1 MLIFLL
7 KKFEPRV
14 KKEERRGRE
23 YLGKLEYERKNKFL
37 KELEA
42 SDLEDVDDP
51 DWEDL
56 TLKKL
61 GIKIT
66 RARCHSHS

>member
-42 SDLEDVDDP
+42 SDLEDVDC
-51 DWEDL
+51 
-56 TLKKL
+56 
-61 GIKIT
+61 
-66 RARCHSHS
+66 R